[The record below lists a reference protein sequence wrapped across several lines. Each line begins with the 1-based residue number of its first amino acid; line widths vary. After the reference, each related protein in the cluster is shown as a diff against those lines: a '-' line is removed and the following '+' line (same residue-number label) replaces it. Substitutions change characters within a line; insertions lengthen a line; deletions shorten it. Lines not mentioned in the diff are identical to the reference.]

1 MPSPS
6 NNTKTMNAR
15 GLRNRMSHK
24 ELKKKLDD
32 MFLEELLLDD
42 LMTKNLHP
50 PKSSTTPEENILDTI
65 LDISK
70 GACGAIMYNA
80 IQLKN

>member
-1 MPSPS
+1 
-6 NNTKTMNAR
+6 
-15 GLRNRMSHK
+15 MSHK

-42 LMTKNLHP
+42 LMTKNHHP
-50 PKSSTTPEENILDTI
+50 SKSSTTPDENILDTI

-70 GACGAIMYNA
+70 GACSAIMYNG